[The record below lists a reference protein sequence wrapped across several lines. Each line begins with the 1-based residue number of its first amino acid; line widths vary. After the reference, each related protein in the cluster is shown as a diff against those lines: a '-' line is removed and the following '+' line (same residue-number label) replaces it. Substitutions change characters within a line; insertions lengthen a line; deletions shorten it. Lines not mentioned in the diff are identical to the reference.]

1 MCFFA
6 LQINIYT
13 FHNSSAGKLDLGSS
27 ASNFH
32 CVFRYLSFPKATPA
46 QPYDPWAP
54 SSADLGRT

>member
-6 LQINIYT
+6 LQISIYT

-46 QPYDPWAP
+46 QPYDTV
-54 SSADLGRT
+54 GT